1 MRTAFFFSVACLATP
16 AALPTL
22 AVDDP
27 KAPATAA
34 ADEELPYTRALEK
47 RADDMLGVLGLD
59 DPAKAGR
66 VREAVI
72 TQYRGLRRL
81 QDTRDANIRALG
93 ERPDPDK
100 SGPDKRVEAERER
113 SNAAAAALNE
123 RFLAALSADLSPE
136 QIEKVKDTM
145 TYNKLRV
152 THQAYLEML
161 PDLTPGQQQ
170 VVFDKLKEARD
181 KAMYAGSAEEK
192 SDVFNKYKGRINN
205 YLSAQGYDL
214 KLATKQ
220 WAERRKQAK

>member
-1 MRTAFFFSVACLATP
+1 MRTAFFFSVACLAAP
-16 AALPTL
+16 AALPTF
-22 AVDDP
+22 AVDEP
-27 KAPATAA
+27 QAPATAA
-34 ADEELPYTRALEK
+34 ADEESAYTRVLEK

-59 DPAKAGR
+59 DPARAAR

-170 VVFDKLKEARD
+170 VVFDTLKEARD